1 MMIDLALYCM
11 SRASAY
17 GRSQLKRQKLRV
29 GGYTEGSTIPAQGP
43 TPDAKLAAM
52 QGVPNRL
59 ASSLRPCF
67 VEASLTVE
75 KAVSCYKADRLVA
88 SLTSFRSV
96 RSSLAVRKF
105 CTAVED
111 AANEA
116 ADGCVRT
123 FDAWCCGAQSASE
136 QSQLCELSGLTFR
149 FTIRKK
155 I

>member
-1 MMIDLALYCM
+1 MIDLALAVLYVPGK
-11 SRASAY
+11 RLY

-29 GGYTEGSTIPAQGP
+29 GGYTEATIPAQGS

-75 KAVSCYKADRLVA
+75 KTVSCYKADRLVA

-105 CTAVED
+105 CAAGED

-116 ADGCVRT
+116 ADGCVQT
-123 FDAWCCGAQSASE
+123 FDA
-136 QSQLCELSGLTFR
+136 
-149 FTIRKK
+149 
-155 I
+155 